1 MPFRVS
7 ADVLN
12 EGQNPFAGINEKR
25 RLVDICWRDE
35 AVVMNR
41 FVNKK
46 KVVTGAGKPFSALVS
61 SNESIEILLA
71 EQRFGGCRQ

>member
-12 EGQNPFAGINEKR
+12 DGQNPFAGINEKR
-25 RLVDICWRDE
+25 RLVDICWKDE
-35 AVVMNR
+35 AVVVTQFM
-41 FVNKK
+41 NKK
-46 KVVTGAGKPFSALVS
+46 KVITGDDKPFSALVS